1 MSEIPPVPDE
11 ALPADV
17 VPEQVGLRTHPL
29 TAVVQGALWAVG
41 GAVALLGSVIT
52 GDGWGDLGLLVSLG
66 VAVVAGLVLGLGFG
80 FLSWYF
86 TRYVIDG
93 TELRITSGVLTK
105 ASRRIPYERIQ
116 SVDIAEPLVARVLGL
131 AELRIE
137 MAGGSQSRTSLRFLP
152 LADVRE
158 LRRVLLART
167 HGQDVADATDDAP
180 GDDAEDRRS
189 LITRVPPQRIIIGTL
204 LSLDLAF
211 ALVGLTLAVAAAI
224 WFDQFLV
231 AIGGLLPF
239 GSAVF
244 SIVTKRVIE
253 QWDFQLS
260 RGERGLR
267 IERGLLSRTSQ
278 TIPFDRVQG
287 IAIKEPLVWRRFGW
301 QRLEVDV
308 AGYAGQKSEDGSTSV
323 STLLPITDPPLAN
336 AIIAELIPGTLIT
349 PEVRSAAPSRS
360 WLFAPIGW
368 RYRWAGADAAA
379 FVASQGWIERTTSLV
394 PHHKTQSVELKQG
407 PLQRWRGVATVEVHS
422 PPGPVDADGTHLDA
436 ASARAIWAEQ
446 LDRI

>member
-1 MSEIPPVPDE
+1 MSEQLPETSAPEVP
-11 ALPADV
+11 

-29 TAVVQGALWAVG
+29 TALVQGLIWAVG
-41 GAVALLGSVIT
+41 GAAALGFSVVT

-66 VAVVAGLVLGLGFG
+66 VAVLGGLVLGLAFG
-80 FLSWYF
+80 YLSWLF
-86 TRYVIDG
+86 TRFVIDG

-137 MAGGSQSRTSLRFLP
+137 MAGGSKSRTSLRFLP
-152 LADVRE
+152 LADVRD
-158 LRRVLLART
+158 LRRVLLARA
-167 HGQDVADATDDAP
+167 HGQDLADPAEGADSDA
-180 GDDAEDRRS
+180 DEQRS
-189 LITRVPPQRIIIGTL
+189 LITRVPPQRIIVGTL

-211 ALVGLTLAVAAAI
+211 ALLGLVVAIAAAI

-301 QRLEVDV
+301 LRLEVDV
-308 AGYAGQKSEDGSTSV
+308 AGYAGQSTEDGSTSV
-323 STLLPITDPPLAN
+323 STLLPISDAPLAH

-349 PEVRSAAPSRS
+349 PELRTAAPSRAR
-360 WLFAPIGW
+360 LFAPIGW
-368 RYRWAGADAAA
+368 RYRWAGADDSA
-379 FVASQGWIERTTSLV
+379 FVASQGWIQRTTSLV

-407 PLQRWRGVATVEVHS
+407 PLQRWRDVATVEVHS
-422 PPGPVDADGTHLDA
+422 PPGPVNADGTHLDA
-436 ASARAIWAEQ
+436 ASARAIWTEQ

>member
-1 MSEIPPVPDE
+1 MSEEPAPP
-11 ALPADV
+11 

-29 TAVVQGALWAVG
+29 TALVQGALWSVG
-41 GAVALLGSVIT
+41 GAVALLGSVVT
-52 GDGWGDLGLLVSLG
+52 GDGWGDLGLLVSLV
-66 VAVVAGLVLGLGFG
+66 VAVVGGLVVGLGFG
-80 FLSWYF
+80 YLSWYF

-116 SVDIAEPLVARVLGL
+116 SVDIAEPLVARLFGL

-137 MAGGSQSRTSLRFLP
+137 MAGGSQSRTSLRFLE
-152 LADVRE
+152 LADVRD
-158 LRRVLLART
+158 LRRVLLARA
-167 HGQDVADATDDAP
+167 HGQDLGATSDAAVDDDA
-180 GDDAEDRRS
+180 DEHRS
-189 LITRVPPQRIIIGTL
+189 LITRVPPQRIVIGTL

-211 ALVGLTLAVAAAI
+211 AVIGLVLAVGAAI
-224 WFDQFLV
+224 WFDQLLV
-231 AIGGLLPF
+231 AVGGLLPF
-239 GSAVF
+239 GSAVL
-244 SIVTKRVIE
+244 SIITKRVIE

-308 AGYAGQKSEDGSTSV
+308 AGYAGQGDEGATSV

-336 AIIAELIPGTLIT
+336 AIIAELIPGT
-349 PEVRSAAPSRS
+349 EVLPAARTTAPVRS

-368 RYRWAGADAAA
+368 RYRWAGADPAA

-394 PHHKTQSVELKQG
+394 PHHKTQSVELRQG
-407 PLQRWRGVATVEVHS
+407 PIQRWRRVATVEVHS

-436 ASARAIWAEQ
+436 AAARTIWEQQ